1 MLQNMNL
8 SVIFLQV
15 MNINEEG
22 KEQEAEVLRLALL
35 STNQGTSLIP

>member
-1 MLQNMNL
+1 MNL

-22 KEQEAEVLRLALL
+22 KEQEAEVLRLTLL
-35 STNQGTSLIP
+35 SVN

>member
-15 MNINEEG
+15 VNEEG

-35 STNQGTSLIP
+35 SAN

>member
-8 SVIFLQV
+8 SVIFLKL

-22 KEQEAEVLRLALL
+22 KEQEAEVLRPALL
-35 STNQGTSLIP
+35 SAN